1 VSVSSKISLS
11 MSPHAPMI
19 DLPDGL
25 TLQRENG
32 ISTVTLARE
41 NPRNPLSHA
50 IMSGLRDVARWLKTD
65 IETHAV
71 IVTGDPVFSAG
82 ADLKDPDMRTDHMP
96 RLQQRQALLLGP
108 DMCAAWEALEQVTI
122 CAIEGYCLGGGMAL
136 AVACDW
142 RVCAEDAQLRLPE
155 IPLGINM
162 SWQANPRI
170 TALIGPSRAKQV
182 IILGEN
188 IPATQAENWGLV
200 DFVTGKGES
209 LAKAQELA
217 AKVVAL
223 PPLPVRMSKQA
234 VNAHAYAL
242 NYASSFMDREQ
253 YALLTG
259 SEENKDAIKAFIN
272 KSKSSDN

>member
-1 VSVSSKISLS
+1 MSSESS
-11 MSPHAPMI
+11 SHMPPHAPMI
-19 DLPDGL
+19 ELPDGL

-32 ISTVTLARE
+32 VATVTLARE

-142 RVCAEDAQLRLPE
+142 RVCAEDVQLRLPE

-170 TALIGPSRAKQV
+170 TALIGLSRAKQV

-188 IPATQAENWGLV
+188 IAATQAEQWGLV
-200 DFVTGKGES
+200 DFVTAKGQS

-259 SEENKDAIKAFIN
+259 SDENKDAIKAFIN

>member
-1 VSVSSKISLS
+1 MSSESS
-11 MSPHAPMI
+11 SHMPPHAPTI
-19 DLPDGL
+19 ELPEGL

-32 ISTVTLARE
+32 VATVTLARE

-142 RVCAEDAQLRLPE
+142 RVCAEDVQLRLPE

-188 IPATQAENWGLV
+188 IAATQAEQWGLV
-200 DFVTGKGES
+200 DFVTAKGQS

-259 SEENKDAIKAFIN
+259 SDENKDAIKAFIN

>member
-1 VSVSSKISLS
+1 MSSKISS
-11 MSPHAPMI
+11 PMSPHAPMI

>member
-1 VSVSSKISLS
+1 VSSESS
-11 MSPHAPMI
+11 SHMPPHAPMI
-19 DLPDGL
+19 ELPDGL

-32 ISTVTLARE
+32 VATVTLARE

-170 TALIGPSRAKQV
+170 AALIGPSRAKQV

-188 IPATQAENWGLV
+188 IAATQAEQWGLV
-200 DFVTGKGES
+200 DFVTAKGQS

-259 SEENKDAIKAFIN
+259 SDENKDAIKAFIN

>member
-1 VSVSSKISLS
+1 

-142 RVCAEDAQLRLPE
+142 RVCAEDVQLRLPE

>member
-1 VSVSSKISLS
+1 
-11 MSPHAPMI
+11 MI
-19 DLPDGL
+19 DLPAGL
-25 TLQRENG
+25 TLTRENG
-32 ISTVTLARE
+32 IATVTLARE

-82 ADLKDPDMRTDHMP
+82 ADLKDPDMRTDHLP

-108 DMCAAWEALEQVTI
+108 DMCAAWEELEQVTI

-188 IPATQAENWGLV
+188 ISPAQAEQWGLV

-234 VNAHAYAL
+234 INAHAHAL

-259 SEENKDAIKAFIN
+259 SDENKDAIRAFIN
-272 KSKSSDN
+272 KTKSSEN

>member
-1 VSVSSKISLS
+1 MSSESS
-11 MSPHAPMI
+11 SHMPQHALTI
-19 DLPDGL
+19 ELPDGL
-25 TLQRENG
+25 TLQRANG
-32 ISTVTLARE
+32 VATVTLARE

-188 IPATQAENWGLV
+188 IAATQAKQWGLV
-200 DFVTGKGES
+200 DFVTSKGQS

-259 SEENKDAIKAFIN
+259 SDENKDAIKAFIN

>member
-1 VSVSSKISLS
+1 MSSKISS
-11 MSPHAPMI
+11 PMSPHAPMI

-32 ISTVTLARE
+32 IATVTLARE

-200 DFVTGKGES
+200 DFVTSKGES

>member
-1 VSVSSKISLS
+1 VSSELS
-11 MSPHAPMI
+11 SHMPPHAPMI
-19 DLPDGL
+19 ELPEGL

-32 ISTVTLARE
+32 VATVTLARE

-82 ADLKDPDMRTDHMP
+82 ADLKDHDMRTDHMP

-188 IPATQAENWGLV
+188 IAATQAEQWGLV
-200 DFVTGKGES
+200 DFVTAKGQS

-259 SEENKDAIKAFIN
+259 SDENKDAIKAFIN

>member
-1 VSVSSKISLS
+1 VSSKISS
-11 MSPHAPMI
+11 PMSPHAPMI

-82 ADLKDPDMRTDHMP
+82 ADLKDHDMRTDHMP

>member
-1 VSVSSKISLS
+1 MSSKISS
-11 MSPHAPMI
+11 PMSPHAPMI

-32 ISTVTLARE
+32 IATVTLARE

>member
-1 VSVSSKISLS
+1 
-11 MSPHAPMI
+11 MI
-19 DLPDGL
+19 ELPDGL

-32 ISTVTLARE
+32 VATVTLARE

>member
-1 VSVSSKISLS
+1 MSSESS
-11 MSPHAPMI
+11 SHMPPHAPMI
-19 DLPDGL
+19 ELPDGL

-32 ISTVTLARE
+32 VATVTLARE

-170 TALIGPSRAKQV
+170 AALIGPSRAKQV

-188 IPATQAENWGLV
+188 IAATQAEQWGLV
-200 DFVTGKGES
+200 DFVTAKGQS

-259 SEENKDAIKAFIN
+259 SDENKDAIKAFIN

>member
-1 VSVSSKISLS
+1 VSSKISS
-11 MSPHAPMI
+11 PMSPHAPMI

-32 ISTVTLARE
+32 IATVTLARE

>member
-1 VSVSSKISLS
+1 MSSELS
-11 MSPHAPMI
+11 SHMPPHAPMI
-19 DLPDGL
+19 ELPDGL

-32 ISTVTLARE
+32 VATVTLARE

-50 IMSGLRDVARWLKTD
+50 IMSGLRDVACWLKTD

-188 IPATQAENWGLV
+188 IAATQAEQWGLV
-200 DFVTGKGES
+200 DFVTAKGQS

-217 AKVVAL
+217 AKVLAL

-259 SEENKDAIKAFIN
+259 SDENKDAIKAFIN

>member
-1 VSVSSKISLS
+1 VSSESS
-11 MSPHAPMI
+11 SHMPPHAPMI
-19 DLPDGL
+19 ELPDGL

-32 ISTVTLARE
+32 VATVTLARE

-108 DMCAAWEALEQVTI
+108 AMCAAWEALEQVTI

-142 RVCAEDAQLRLPE
+142 RVCAEDALLRLPE

-188 IPATQAENWGLV
+188 IAATQAEQWGLV
-200 DFVTGKGES
+200 DFVTAKGQS

-217 AKVVAL
+217 AKIVAL

-259 SEENKDAIKAFIN
+259 SDENKDAIKAFIN

>member
-1 VSVSSKISLS
+1 MSSKISS
-11 MSPHAPMI
+11 PMSPHAPMI

-32 ISTVTLARE
+32 IATVTLARE

-65 IETHAV
+65 IETYAV

>member
-1 VSVSSKISLS
+1 MSSELS
-11 MSPHAPMI
+11 SHMPPHAPMI
-19 DLPDGL
+19 ELPDGL

-32 ISTVTLARE
+32 VATVTMARE

-50 IMSGLRDVARWLKTD
+50 IMSGLRDVACWLKTD

-188 IPATQAENWGLV
+188 IAATQAEQWGLV
-200 DFVTGKGES
+200 DFVTAKGQS

-259 SEENKDAIKAFIN
+259 SDENKDAIKAFIN

>member
-1 VSVSSKISLS
+1 VSSKISS
-11 MSPHAPMI
+11 PMSPHAPMI

-32 ISTVTLARE
+32 IATVTLARE

-50 IMSGLRDVARWLKTD
+50 IMSGLSDVARWLKTD

>member
-1 VSVSSKISLS
+1 MSSELS
-11 MSPHAPMI
+11 SHMPPHAPMI
-19 DLPDGL
+19 ELPDGL

-32 ISTVTLARE
+32 VATVTLARE

-182 IILGEN
+182 IILGEK
-188 IPATQAENWGLV
+188 IAATQAEQWGLV
-200 DFVTGKGES
+200 DFVTAKGQS

-259 SEENKDAIKAFIN
+259 SDENKDAIKAFIN

>member
-1 VSVSSKISLS
+1 
-11 MSPHAPMI
+11 MI
-19 DLPDGL
+19 ELPDGL

-32 ISTVTLARE
+32 VATVTLARE

-170 TALIGPSRAKQV
+170 AALIGPSRAKQV

-188 IPATQAENWGLV
+188 IAATQAEQWGLV
-200 DFVTGKGES
+200 DFVTAKGQS

-259 SEENKDAIKAFIN
+259 SDENKDAIKAFIN

>member
-1 VSVSSKISLS
+1 MSSESS
-11 MSPHAPMI
+11 SHMPQHALTI
-19 DLPDGL
+19 ELPDGL
-25 TLQRENG
+25 TLQRANG
-32 ISTVTLARE
+32 VATVTLARE

-188 IPATQAENWGLV
+188 IAATQAEQWGLV
-200 DFVTGKGES
+200 DFVTSKGQS

-259 SEENKDAIKAFIN
+259 SDENKDAIKAFIN

>member
-1 VSVSSKISLS
+1 MSSKISS
-11 MSPHAPMI
+11 PMSPHAPMI

-32 ISTVTLARE
+32 IATVTLARE

-188 IPATQAENWGLV
+188 IPATQAEIWGLV

>member
-1 VSVSSKISLS
+1 MSSESS
-11 MSPHAPMI
+11 SHMPPHALTI
-19 DLPDGL
+19 ELPDGL
-25 TLQRENG
+25 TLQRANG
-32 ISTVTLARE
+32 VATVTLARE

-188 IPATQAENWGLV
+188 IAATQAERWGLV
-200 DFVTGKGES
+200 DFVTAKGQS

-259 SEENKDAIKAFIN
+259 SDENKDAIKAFIN

>member
-1 VSVSSKISLS
+1 MSSKISS
-11 MSPHAPMI
+11 PMSPHAPMI

-32 ISTVTLARE
+32 IATVTLARE

-200 DFVTGKGES
+200 DFVTGNGES

>member
-1 VSVSSKISLS
+1 MSSKISS
-11 MSPHAPMI
+11 PMSPHAPMI

-32 ISTVTLARE
+32 IATVTLARE
-41 NPRNPLSHA
+41 NPRNPLSYA

>member
-1 VSVSSKISLS
+1 MSSKISS
-11 MSPHAPMI
+11 PMSPHAPMI

-32 ISTVTLARE
+32 IATVTLARE

-50 IMSGLRDVARWLKTD
+50 IMSGLSDVARWLKTD

>member
-1 VSVSSKISLS
+1 MSSKISS
-11 MSPHAPMI
+11 PMSPHAPMI

-25 TLQRENG
+25 TLQRKNG
-32 ISTVTLARE
+32 IATVTLARE

-50 IMSGLRDVARWLKTD
+50 IMSGLRDVALWLKTD

-71 IVTGDPVFSAG
+71 IVSGDPVFSAG

-188 IPATQAENWGLV
+188 IPATQAEIWGLV